1 MGTNFRVANRTDDSE
16 RSGSTRPRAAD
27 TDAVL
32 AACRLLVGI
41 SVSSMAAV
49 EAQVNLVQLRVL
61 TMLASCEPVT
71 LSELATAVGLHLSR
85 ASRGCDRLVETGLV
99 AREDDPAD
107 RRSLRLTLTD
117 EGRATV
123 AEVTRARRA
132 AVQPALR
139 RLEAAERADL
149 VAALERFTAVA
160 GGEPADAHL
169 WAMGWTT

>member
-1 MGTNFRVANRTDDSE
+1 VANPGADGDRPARARASE
-16 RSGSTRPRAAD
+16 A
-27 TDAVL
+27 DAVL

-41 SVSSMAAV
+41 SVSSMLTV
-49 EAQVNLVQLRVL
+49 EDRVNLVQLRIL
-61 TMLASCEPVT
+61 TMLASREPVT
-71 LSELATAVGLHLSR
+71 LSELAEAVGLHLSR
-85 ASRGCDRLVETGLV
+85 ASRACDRLVGTGLV

-117 EGRATV
+117 EGRAIV